1 MTRYSCITGT
11 GSYLPPR
18 RLTNADLVA
27 ELATQG
33 VETSDEWIV
42 ERTGIRAR
50 HFAAP
55 DVCSSDLGFE
65 AAKKALEAAGLGPQD
80 IDLIVVATSTP
91 DMVFP
96 SVASIL
102 QHKLAQLSDEA
113 RGIAGCPA
121 FDVQAV
127 CSGFVYALTVA
138 DAMVQTGAAN
148 KVLVVGAEVFS
159 RILDF
164 KDRTTCVLFGD
175 GAGAVVL
182 GASDEPGIIGGK
194 LQADG
199 AHLGLLK
206 VPAHMAGGEICG
218 NPYVEMDGPG
228 VFKFAV
234 KTLAKVAEEVIAE
247 AGIGVDEIDWIV
259 PHQANKRIIESTAK
273 HLGLSMDKVVLTV
286 DEHANTS
293 AASIPLTLD
302 TGIRRG
308 QIQRGQTLLLEDIGG
323 GFAWGAVLLRY

>member
-1 MTRYSCITGT
+1 MRRYSRITGT

-182 GASDEPGIIGGK
+182 EASDTPGI
-194 LQADG
+194 LASDLHADG
-199 AHLGLLK
+199 KHVGILCVPGHVSGGQVLGDPLLK
-206 VPAHMAGGEICG
+206 
-218 NPYVEMDGPG
+218 MDGQA
-228 VFKFAV
+228 VFKLAV
-234 KTLAKVAEEVIAE
+234 GVLEDAARAVLDKAGKTAE
-247 AGIGVDEIDWIV
+247 DIDWRI
-259 PHQANKRIIESTAK
+259 PHQANIRIMQSTARK
-273 HLGLSMDKVVLTV
+273 LKLPMDKVVVTV
-286 DEHANTS
+286 DQHGNTS
-293 AASIPLTLD
+293 AASIPLALD
-302 TGIRRG
+302 HAVRNG
-308 QIQRGQTLLLEDIGG
+308 QAKPGDTLLLEGVGG
-323 GFAWGAVLLRY
+323 GFTWGAVLLNL